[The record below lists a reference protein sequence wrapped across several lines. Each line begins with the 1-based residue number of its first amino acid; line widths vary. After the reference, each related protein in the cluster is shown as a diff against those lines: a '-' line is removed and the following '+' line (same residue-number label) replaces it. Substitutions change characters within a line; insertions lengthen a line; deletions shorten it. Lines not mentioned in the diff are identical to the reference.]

1 MKTKTYIVITM
12 LLLSTILF
20 AVPTLAHPPQDMV
33 LDYNLTTSE
42 LNVTITHDTPATTLH
57 YINKV
62 EIRVNDILILSEEYT
77 SQPTNNVFTY
87 TYIVEAEI
95 GDVISVTAY
104 CNIQGSITR
113 SITVR
118 DPTQDEAPIVII
130 KNPTKGY
137 FHFSGIRLFATYLD
151 LIDDTMGFG
160 GFRIRPLQIF
170 TEDDVDES
178 KDLTVRIYINDEL
191 KDIAVYNP
199 ENNFH
204 ELKWTGPALGVFTL
218 KATAED
224 SQGNIGVTEMDV
236 WYFCFIPE

>member
-1 MKTKTYIVITM
+1 MKTKTYIVIM
-12 LLLSTILF
+12 LLLSTLLF

-42 LNVTITHDTPATTLH
+42 LNVTITHDTPASTFH

-62 EIRVNDILILSEEYT
+62 EIRINDVLFLTEEYT
-77 SQPTNNVFTY
+77 GQPTNNVFTHM
-87 TYIVEAEI
+87 YIVEAEI
-95 GDVISVTAY
+95 GDVISVMAY

-137 FHFSGIRLFATYLD
+137 FHFSGIRLFATNLD
-151 LIDDTMGFG
+151 LIYDTMGFG

-224 SQGNIGVTEMDV
+224 SQGNIGVAEMDV
-236 WYFCFIPE
+236 WYFCFVPE